1 MKKITAAL
9 MILALVLTLCTATVS
24 AEEIDG
30 GWEIPVTETNALT
43 EEAQAAFDKA
53 TEKLMGANYTP
64 VALLATQIVAGTNYC
79 ILCQVT
85 PVVPDAKPH
94 WTLLYLYADLEGN
107 VEILN
112 TYDLYIDRHAFPA
125 EK

>member
-1 MKKITAAL
+1 MKKTLTAL
-9 MILALVLTLCTATVS
+9 IVLVLTFALCIAPVS

-30 GWEIPVTETNALT
+30 GWEIPVTEANALT

-53 TEKLMGANYTP
+53 TEQLMGVNYTP
-64 VALLATQIVAGTNYC
+64 VALLATQVVAGTNYC
-79 ILCQVT
+79 ILCQAT
-85 PVVPDAKPH
+85 AVVPDAKPY

-112 TYDLYIDRHAFPA
+112 IYDLYIGRHAFPA
-125 EK
+125 EE

>member
-1 MKKITAAL
+1 MKKTLTAL
-9 MILALVLTLCTATVS
+9 MVLVLTFALCIAPVS

-30 GWEIPVTETNALT
+30 GWEIPVTEANALT

-53 TEKLMGANYTP
+53 TEQLMGVNYTP
-64 VALLATQIVAGTNYC
+64 VALLATQVVAGTNYC
-79 ILCQVT
+79 ILCQAT
-85 PVVPDAKPH
+85 AVVPDAKPY

-112 TYDLYIDRHAFPA
+112 IYDLYIGRHAFPA
-125 EK
+125 EE

>member
-1 MKKITAAL
+1 MKKITAVL
-9 MILALVLTLCTATVS
+9 MILALVLTLCAATVS

-30 GWEIPVTETNALT
+30 GWEIPVTEANALT

-107 VEILN
+107 VEVLN
-112 TYDLYIDRHAFPA
+112 TYDLYIARHAFPA
-125 EK
+125 EE